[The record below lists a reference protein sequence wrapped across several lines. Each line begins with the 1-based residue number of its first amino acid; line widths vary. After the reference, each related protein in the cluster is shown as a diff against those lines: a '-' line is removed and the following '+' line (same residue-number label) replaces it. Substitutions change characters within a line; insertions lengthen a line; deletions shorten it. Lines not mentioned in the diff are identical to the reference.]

1 MIHALKDEF
10 DLVVLCAVLGVSR
23 SGYHAWAHRP
33 ASATSTR
40 REALIDQIHAIH
52 ADSDRVY
59 GSVRIHRDL
68 RERKIDISLN
78 SVARYMRMAGI
89 RSKMQRKVKV
99 QTTDSNHDR
108 PVFENVLD
116 RDFGADGPNRKW
128 VCDITYIPT
137 EEGFV
142 YLSAVLDCFSRKIVG
157 WSLSDS
163 LERTVCI
170 DALKMAIANRRKM
183 AGGLRGL
190 LHHSDRGCQY
200 ASEDYQELLEAWEI
214 EASMSRVGNCWDNA
228 MMESF
233 FGSLKKERVHHET
246 YETMAQARSSVIG
259 WIEGWYNSR
268 RRHSGINYKSPEQ
281 FEAEWN

>member
-1 MIHALKDEF
+1 MIHSLRDEF

-23 SGYHAWAHRP
+23 SGYHAWLHRP
-33 ASATSTR
+33 ASATVAR
-40 REALIDQIHAIH
+40 REALIERIRAIH

-68 RERKIDISLN
+68 RERKIDISVN
-78 SVARYMRMAGI
+78 SVAKYMRIAGL
-89 RSKMQRKVKV
+89 RSKMQKKVKV
-99 QTTDSNHDR
+99 RTTDSNHDR

-116 RDFGADGPNRKW
+116 RDFVADGPNQKW
-128 VCDITYIPT
+128 LCDITYIPT
-137 EEGFV
+137 KEGFV

-163 LERTVCI
+163 LERTVCM

-183 AGGLRGL
+183 AGGVAGL

-200 ASEDYQELLEAWEI
+200 ASEDYQALLEAWEMRV
-214 EASMSRVGNCWDNA
+214 SMSRVGNCWDNA

-259 WIEGWYNSR
+259 WIEGWYNRR

-281 FEAEWN
+281 FEAELN

>member
-1 MIHALKDEF
+1 MIHTLKDEF
-10 DLVVLCAVLGVSR
+10 EVSVLCAVLCVSR
-23 SGYHAWAHRP
+23 SGYYAWMHRP
-33 ASATSTR
+33 ASAAAAR
-40 REALIDQIHAIH
+40 RQRLVDRIRAIH
-52 ADSDRVY
+52 AESDRVY

-68 RERKIDISLN
+68 CEQKIAISLN
-78 SVARYMRMAGI
+78 SVAKYMRIAGI
-89 RSKMQRKVKV
+89 RSKMQKKVKV
-99 QTTDSNHDR
+99 QTTNSDHDR

-116 RDFGADGPNRKW
+116 RDFEADGPNRKW

-170 DALKMAIANRRKM
+170 DALRMAIGNRRRM
-183 AGGLRGL
+183 NGGLTGL

-200 ASEDYQELLEAWEI
+200 ASEDYQTLLEAWEI
-214 EASMSRVGNCWDNA
+214 EVSMSRVGNCWDNA

-233 FGSLKKERVHHET
+233 FGSLKEKGT
-246 YETMAQARSSVIG
+246 GAS
-259 WIEGWYNSR
+259 
-268 RRHSGINYKSPEQ
+268 
-281 FEAEWN
+281 